1 MANVENKTVEVP
13 PTKAKETPLPKP
25 TATVQ
30 APATEPPK
38 ATTPQPQPAAVA
50 QTQSTEPPKA
60 RATTSAQAK
69 PATVSQPKPVVAQQ
83 KSAVASVSMREQQ
96 KSEVSQPQKQSSMEN
111 AKSQPQTSADDN
123 TTTFMTKVK
132 EWWGKRS
139 TFEKEVI
146 GFVVAPTV
154 AVFGYVSLWSSP
166 MYISE
171 TQFAV
176 RSGTEQPMTMDL
188 ASQIFR
194 TNNSSVQDAQ
204 VVEAYIRSPDVLEA
218 LDQKLKV
225 IDYYSSHKWDFIS
238 RLTSSPTLFD
248 KQTFWNRVSNPVV
261 NPDNGIVTYS
271 IKAYD
276 PKMAQAIG
284 QEVLNQSEGLI
295 NEMNE
300 RARKDMLNL
309 AQKEVDLARD
319 RVKNAQKALEIF
331 RDKHKE
337 LDPQATA
344 TGLQT
349 LVMQLEGERAKVKA
363 EIADAS
369 TYMQKNAPAMVS
381 MQSKL
386 AGIEQQLVREKARLV
401 GTREGLAINAWVS
414 EYETLMIESEFSK
427 KQLTTAMT
435 ALETARASL
444 LSKARYIVPI
454 QKPTLP
460 DESRYPLTWVF
471 TLVTFLGLFLL
482 YGLIRLI
489 IASIREHAGF

>member
-1 MANVENKTVEVP
+1 MANVENKTAAVPPIESQQAPTTVAAAVVTQSQAQAATGPAEVSVAVGQAEVP
-13 PTKAKETPLPKP
+13 AG
-25 TATVQ
+25 V
-30 APATEPPK
+30 TEKGLERTLSPWAEK
-38 ATTPQPQPAAVA
+38 I
-50 QTQSTEPPKA
+50 K
-60 RATTSAQAK
+60 
-69 PATVSQPKPVVAQQ
+69 
-83 KSAVASVSMREQQ
+83 
-96 KSEVSQPQKQSSMEN
+96 
-111 AKSQPQTSADDN
+111 D
-123 TTTFMTKVK
+123 
-132 EWWGKRS
+132 WWEKRS
-139 TFEKEVI
+139 SFEKEVI
-146 GFVVAPTV
+146 GFVVVPTI

-176 RSGTEQPMTMDL
+176 RSGTEQPMSLDL
-188 ASQIFR
+188 SSQIFR
-194 TNNSSVQDAQ
+194 TNTQSVQDAQ
-204 VVEAYIRSPDVLEA
+204 VVEAYIRSPDAFAAV
-218 LDQKLKV
+218 DDKLKI
-225 IDYYSSHKWDFIS
+225 IDYYSSHKWDIIS
-238 RLTSSPTLFD
+238 RLTSEPTLFD

-261 NPDNGIVTYS
+261 NPDNGIVTYQ

-284 QEVLNQSEGLI
+284 AEVLRQSEGLI

-300 RARKDMLNL
+300 RARKDTMEL

-319 RVKNAQKALEIF
+319 RVAKSQKALEAF
-331 RDKHKE
+331 RDAHKE

-349 LVMQLEGERAKVKA
+349 LVMQLEGERAKIKA
-363 EIADAS
+363 EIADAK
-369 TYMQKNAPAMVS
+369 TYMQENAPEMVS
-381 MQSKL
+381 MKSKL
-386 AGIEQQLVREKARLV
+386 AGLEQQLAKEKARLV

-414 EYETLMIESEFSK
+414 EYETLMIESEFAK

-444 LSKARYIVPI
+444 LAKTRYIVPI
-454 QKPTLP
+454 EKPTLP
-460 DESRYPLTWVF
+460 DESRYPLAWVF

>member
-1 MANVENKTVEVP
+1 MANVENESEAGTQTNMVEP
-13 PTKAKETPLPKP
+13 APKKERQSPG
-25 TATVQ
+25 AV
-30 APATEPPK
+30 EPI
-38 ATTPQPQPAAVA
+38 PQPATSATVRTESQGEAESMPMPSKKSLLQAVA
-50 QTQSTEPPKA
+50 
-60 RATTSAQAK
+60 AK
-69 PATVSQPKPVVAQQ
+69 DA
-83 KSAVASVSMREQQ
+83 
-96 KSEVSQPQKQSSMEN
+96 
-111 AKSQPQTSADDN
+111 ADIAERL
-123 TTTFMTKVK
+123 KG
-132 EWWGKRS
+132 WWAKRS

-146 GFVVAPTV
+146 GFVVAPTL

-176 RSGTEQPMTMDL
+176 RSGTEQPMNVDL

-225 IDYYSSHKWDFIS
+225 IDYYSSHKWDIIS

-261 NPDNGIVTYS
+261 NPDNGIVTYT

-284 QEVLNQSEGLI
+284 QEVLRQSEGLI

-300 RARKDMLNL
+300 RARKDMLEL

-319 RVKNAQKALEIF
+319 RVKSAQKALEAF
-331 RDKHKE
+331 RDAHKE

-349 LVMQLEGERAKVKA
+349 LVMQLEGERAKLKA
-363 EIADAS
+363 EIADAL

-386 AGIEQQLVREKARLV
+386 AGIEQQLKREKARLV

-454 QKPTLP
+454 EKPTLP

>member
-1 MANVENKTVEVP
+1 MANVENKAAEVP
-13 PTKAKETPLPKP
+13 PTKVKETPQPKP
-25 TATVQ
+25 AATVQ

-38 ATTPQPQPAAVA
+38 ATAPQP
-50 QTQSTEPPKA
+50 
-60 RATTSAQAK
+60 QAK
-69 PATVSQPKPVVAQQ
+69 PATVSKPRLVAVQQ
-83 KSAVASVSMREQQ
+83 KPAVVSVSMRELQ
-96 KSEVSQPQKQSSMEN
+96 KSEVSQLQKQSSMEN
-111 AKSQPQTSADDN
+111 AKSLPQTSADDN
-123 TTTFMTKVK
+123 TMTFMTKVK

-146 GFVVAPTV
+146 GFVVVPTV

-248 KQTFWNRVSNPVV
+248 KQTFWNRISNPVV
-261 NPDNGIVTYS
+261 NPNNGIVTYT

-276 PKMAQAIG
+276 PKMAQAIS
-284 QEVLNQSEGLI
+284 QEVLRQSEGLI

-300 RARKDMLNL
+300 RARKDTMEL
-309 AQKEVDLARD
+309 AQKEVDLARE
-319 RVKNAQKALEIF
+319 RVKSAQKSLEAF
-331 RDKHKE
+331 RDAHKE

-349 LVMQLEGERAKVKA
+349 LVMQLESDRAKIKA
-363 EIADAS
+363 EIVDAE

-386 AGIEQQLVREKARLV
+386 AAVEQQLAREKARLV
-401 GTREGLAINAWVS
+401 GTREGLAVNAWIS

-427 KQLTTAMT
+427 KQLTMAMT

-444 LSKARYIVPI
+444 MSKARYIVPI

-460 DESRYPLTWVF
+460 DESRYPLAWIF
-471 TLVTFLGLFLL
+471 MLVTFLGLFLL